1 MAKEKELDS
10 TEGDVNE
17 SPSRRQWS
25 EECLDP
31 ATRSVLEADA
41 RYFLHQSLSTPCL
54 NALTSC
60 KGAVLRDVQDREYLD
75 FHGNSV
81 HQVGYSNPRVVEA
94 VKRQLE
100 ALSFCPRRYTNDVAV
115 ALAARL
121 ASLAPGTLG
130 KVLFAPAGALAI
142 SMALKLARA
151 ATGRFKTISYWGAF
165 HGASLDA
172 ISIGGESMFRSG
184 IGPLLPG
191 AIHVPQ
197 PQDCRGD
204 DDDPGNADDVEQVMR
219 SEGDIAAFIAEPIR
233 CTDAVRPGKAYWK
246 RIRALCDRYGAL
258 LIFDEIPT
266 CLGRTGAMFACEHFD
281 VVPDI
286 LTLGKGLGGGVMPM
300 AAMVARE
307 DLDMA
312 AKYSLGHF
320 THEKSPLGCAAAL
333 AVLDCIQEEGLVRRS
348 RELGALMLEKLE
360 DLRRRHACILDVRG
374 IGLLMAVELDDA
386 DRADRVLYVCLRNGL
401 SFKVSG
407 GRNLTLTPPLTITE
421 AQIDTAIDILDS
433 ALSTV

>member
-1 MAKEKELDS
+1 MSTEKELDS

-17 SPSRRQWS
+17 SPSRRHWEAEWVNS
-25 EECLDP
+25 E
-31 ATRSVLEADA
+31 TRAVLEADA
-41 RYFLHQSLSTPCL
+41 LYFLHQSLSTPCL
-54 NALTSC
+54 NALASC
-60 KGAVLRDVQDREYLD
+60 EGVMLRDVQGREYLD
-75 FHGNSV
+75 FHGNNV

-100 ALSFCPRRYTNDVAV
+100 ELPFCPRRYTNDVAV

-121 ASLAPGTLG
+121 VALAPGNLG

-151 ATGRFKTISYWGAF
+151 VTGRFKTISYWGSF

-191 AIHVPQ
+191 AIHVSP
-197 PQDCRGD
+197 PPDCQGD
-204 DDDPGNADDVEQVMR
+204 DDDPGNADYVEQVMR
-219 SEGDIAAFIAEPIR
+219 NEGNIAAFIAEPIR
-233 CTDAVRPGKAYWK
+233 CTDAVRPSKAYWK
-246 RIRALCDRYGAL
+246 RIRELCDRHGAL

-307 DLDMA
+307 DLDIA
-312 AKYSLGHF
+312 SKYSLGHF

-333 AVLDCIQEEGLVRRS
+333 AVLDYIEEEDLVRRS
-348 RELGALMLEKLE
+348 RELGAVMLNKLE
-360 DLRRRHACILDVRG
+360 DLRRCHACILDIRG
-374 IGLLMAVELDDA
+374 IGLLMAMELDDA
-386 DRADRVLYVCLRNGL
+386 DRADRVLYACLRKGL

-407 GRNLTLTPPLTITE
+407 GRNLTLTLPLTITE
-421 AQIDTAIDILDS
+421 TQMDTAISIIDS